1 MTTKEQYKNKWKK
14 LESEIASLN
23 RQIDEGYA
31 ALPDVPHESNE
42 WQEAWNDYW
51 DKVSHPAKLKI
62 DRLSKEAEQCRIRSL
77 EQFYCNR
84 HLYTDIQPYEVIE
97 ILSDTRLKLR
107 SMSYVQTNG
116 SVERLKKSFEPGGFI
131 GHFDNSVQ
139 EWICTPD
146 PKGTIV
152 EVRQRKDGHFYETG
166 DSIPY
171 VLCDKPRRY
180 KDFNF

>member
-1 MTTKEQYKNKWKK
+1 MTTREQYKTRWQQ
-14 LESEIASLN
+14 LESEIAALN
-23 RQIDEGYA
+23 KSIEEGYK
-31 ALPDVPHESNE
+31 ALPKVPHESNE
-42 WQEAWNDYW
+42 WQEAWNGFW
-51 DKVSHPAKLKI
+51 DKINHPAKLKI
-62 DRLSKEAEQCRIRSL
+62 DILSREAEQCRIRSL

-97 ILSDTRLKLR
+97 VLSDTRLKLR
-107 SMSYVQTNG
+107 SMNYVQTQG
-116 SVERLKKSFEPGGFI
+116 SVDRLRESFEPGGFC

-146 PKGTIV
+146 EKGIVV
-152 EVRQRKDGHFYETG
+152 EVRQRKDGFFYEVG

-180 KDFNF
+180 RDFNF